1 MKIVKWIKWFFDFDR
16 ENESLNK
23 QAQYQIEQLSKE
35 PHVIE
40 FFKTLKTRES

>member
-1 MKIVKWIKWFFDFDR
+1 MKVIKWIKWFFDFDK
-16 ENESLNK
+16 ENKALNE

-40 FFKTLKTRES
+40 FFDYIKKK